1 MFPIKLEGQCF
12 SGIYT
17 PHGKSHAQPIFCTE
31 AGLMTSPWEFFMQL
45 ANRVALIT
53 GAGAG
58 IGRATAMH
66 LAKEGAR
73 VVVQDVNADV
83 ADETAQLINHTGGEA
98 VSIGGDVASS
108 VTAEAMVKMA
118 VDNYGRLDVLF
129 NNAGIWRG
137 GTILDI
143 SEEDWDRTMSVNVK
157 GIYLVSRYAVQQ
169 MMRQE
174 KGSIINAA
182 SVAALRGSP
191 MSAAY
196 HASKGAV
203 LLLTKCMALDFGRY
217 GIRVNC
223 ICPGIIDT
231 QMADQLLAYRSLGDD
246 DRRQAL
252 IETYEERHPVG
263 RFGQPAEVAKVVVF
277 LASDESSFVSG
288 AAWSVDGG
296 LSAG

>member
-1 MFPIKLEGQCF
+1 
-12 SGIYT
+12 
-17 PHGKSHAQPIFCTE
+17 
-31 AGLMTSPWEFFMQL
+31 MQL
-45 ANRVALIT
+45 VNRVALVT
-53 GAGAG
+53 GAGIG
-58 IGRATAMH
+58 IGRATVML
-66 LAKEGAR
+66 LAQEGAR
-73 VVVQDVNADV
+73 VVVQDVNADI
-83 ADETAQLINHTGGEA
+83 AEETAQLINHEGGEA
-98 VSIGGDVASS
+98 VSIGGDVTSNAN
-108 VTAEAMVKMA
+108 AEAMVKRA
-118 VDNYGRLDVLF
+118 VDTYGRLDVLF

-174 KGSIINAA
+174 SGSIINAA

-203 LLLTKCMALDFGRY
+203 LLLTKCMAIDFGRH

-231 QMADQLLAYRSLGDD
+231 QMADQLLTYRSLGDD
-246 DRRQAL
+246 DRKQAL
-252 IETYEERHPVG
+252 IETYEERHLVG
-263 RFGQPAEVAKVVVF
+263 RFGQPAEVAKVVLF

>member
-1 MFPIKLEGQCF
+1 MR
-12 SGIYT
+12 
-17 PHGKSHAQPIFCTE
+17 
-31 AGLMTSPWEFFMQL
+31 L
-45 ANRVALIT
+45 ANKVALVT

-58 IGRATAMH
+58 IGRATVMLFAQ
-66 LAKEGAR
+66 EGAR
-73 VVVQDVNADV
+73 VVAQDVNAD
-83 ADETAQLINHTGGEA
+83 TAQETVQLIKQAGGEA
-98 VSIGGDVASS
+98 VSMGGDVTSS
-108 VTAEAMVKMA
+108 AEAETIVKKAM
-118 VDNYGRLDVLF
+118 DTYGRLDVLF

-174 KGSIINAA
+174 SGSIINAA
-182 SVAALRGSP
+182 SEAALRGSP

-203 LLLTKCMALDFGRY
+203 LLLTKCMAVDFGRY

-231 QMADQLLAYRSLGDD
+231 QMADQLLTYRSLGDD
-246 DRRQAL
+246 DRKQAL
-252 IETYEERHPVG
+252 LETYEERHPVG
-263 RFGQPAEVAKVVVF
+263 RFGQPGEVAKVVLF
-277 LASDESSFVSG
+277 LASDESSFVTG

-296 LSAG
+296 LSAGESLSHHGQSAADTDHLPGDEACGIGS

>member
-1 MFPIKLEGQCF
+1 MR
-12 SGIYT
+12 
-17 PHGKSHAQPIFCTE
+17 
-31 AGLMTSPWEFFMQL
+31 L
-45 ANRVALIT
+45 ANKVALVT
-53 GAGAG
+53 GAGTG
-58 IGRATAMH
+58 IGRATVMLFAQ
-66 LAKEGAR
+66 EGAR
-73 VVVQDVNADV
+73 VVAQDVNAD
-83 ADETAQLINHTGGEA
+83 TAQETVQLIKQAGGEA
-98 VSIGGDVASS
+98 VSMGGDVTSS
-108 VTAEAMVKMA
+108 AEAETIVKKA
-118 VDNYGRLDVLF
+118 VDTYGRLDVLF

-143 SEEDWDRTMSVNVK
+143 SEADWDRTMSVNVK

-174 KGSIINAA
+174 SGSIINAA

-203 LLLTKCMALDFGRY
+203 LLLTKCMAVDFGRY

-231 QMADQLLAYRSLGDD
+231 QMADQLLTYRSLGDD
-246 DRRQAL
+246 DRKQAL
-252 IETYEERHPVG
+252 LETYEARHPVG
-263 RFGQPAEVAKVVVF
+263 RFGQPGEVAKVVLF
-277 LASDESSFVSG
+277 LASDESSFVTG

>member
-1 MFPIKLEGQCF
+1 MR
-12 SGIYT
+12 
-17 PHGKSHAQPIFCTE
+17 
-31 AGLMTSPWEFFMQL
+31 L
-45 ANRVALIT
+45 ANKVALVT
-53 GAGAG
+53 GAGTG
-58 IGRATAMH
+58 IGRATVMLFAQ
-66 LAKEGAR
+66 EGAR
-73 VVVQDVNADV
+73 VVAQDVNAD
-83 ADETAQLINHTGGEA
+83 TAQETVQLIKQAGGEA
-98 VSIGGDVASS
+98 VSMGGDVTFS
-108 VTAEAMVKMA
+108 AEAETIVKKA
-118 VDNYGRLDVLF
+118 VDTYGRLDVLF

-143 SEEDWDRTMSVNVK
+143 SEADWDRTMSVNVK

-174 KGSIINAA
+174 SGSIINAA

-203 LLLTKCMALDFGRY
+203 LLLTKCMAVDFGRY

-231 QMADQLLAYRSLGDD
+231 QMADQLLTYRSLGDD
-246 DRRQAL
+246 DRKQAL
-252 IETYEERHPVG
+252 LESYEECHPVG
-263 RFGQPAEVAKVVVF
+263 RFGQPGEVAKVVLF
-277 LASDESSFVSG
+277 LASDESSFVTG